1 MILAADI
8 GGTTCKLGILS
19 EDLTIL
25 KQWSIKTDTSNNGVN
40 ILPNIYQ
47 SFKEASV
54 KGYSIDQ
61 VICVGLG
68 VPGPIHFSEGSI
80 NGAVNLNW
88 NGTKYVRDEFEKLIN
103 KPVVVDNDANVAA
116 LGEKWKGAGSDNRD
130 VVFVTLGTGV
140 GGGIIANGDLIHGTA
155 DSGGEIGHITI
166 DPGGFECT
174 CGKRGC
180 LETVASATGIINLA
194 RKYSEEFSGES
205 KLKNMIDDGRQVT
218 AKDVFDMAK
227 EGDEFAEIVVD
238 QFAYFLGLACS
249 HIGNMLN
256 PKFIIIGGGVS
267 NAGEFLIEQV
277 RTYFKENAFFNVRQT
292 TQIRVAELGNDAGV
306 IGAAYLVKSI

>member
-116 LGEKWKGAGSDNRD
+116 LGEQIKGAGKNEKD
-130 VVFVTLGTGV
+130 VVCITLGTGV
-140 GGGIIANGDLIHGTA
+140 GGGVISDYELLHGSNGCA
-155 DSGGEIGHITI
+155 GELGHIKV
-166 DPGGFECT
+166 DLEERFQCN
-174 CGKRGC
+174 CGNKGC
-180 LETVASATGIINLA
+180 LETVASATGILNIAHYYINQ
-194 RKYSEEFSGES
+194 GES
-205 KLKNMIDDGRQVT
+205 TTLKGEFD
-218 AKDVFDMAK
+218 AKDVFEAAQCNDALALK
-227 EGDEFAEIVVD
+227 VVD
-238 QFAYFLGLACS
+238 EVSAYLGYVIS
-249 HIGNMLN
+249 IMSVTTN
-256 PKFIIIGGGVS
+256 PKYFIIGGGVS
-267 NAGEFLIEQV
+267 AAGDFLTEKIDKYY
-277 RTYFKENAFFNVRQT
+277 RALAFQPSYE
-292 TQIRVAELGNDAGV
+292 RVEILAATLGNDAGI
-306 IGAAYLVKSI
+306 IGAAALALQQTKKA